1 MKKLHLL
8 VVRIQMAKV
17 DERRADIEA
26 LIEQAK
32 WEASIR
38 GKTIETVDPLV
49 ACARRMYPYLPDN
62 VLHEYAR
69 TALRVITNGSR
80 RQDPTAPPQPAPLT
94 LFLRQ

>member
-1 MKKLHLL
+1 
-8 VVRIQMAKV
+8 MAKV

-26 LIEQAK
+26 LIEQTQ

-49 ACARRMYPYLPDN
+49 ACAKRMYPYLPDK
-62 VLHEYAR
+62 VIHEYAR

-80 RQDPTAPPQPAPLT
+80 RQDPTATPQPAPLT

>member
-1 MKKLHLL
+1 
-8 VVRIQMAKV
+8 MAKV

-26 LIEQAK
+26 LIEQAQ
-32 WEASIR
+32 WEALIR

-49 ACARRMYPYLPDN
+49 ASAKRMYPYLPDN

-80 RQDPTAPPQPAPLT
+80 RQDPTATPQPAPIT
-94 LFLRQ
+94 HFLRQ